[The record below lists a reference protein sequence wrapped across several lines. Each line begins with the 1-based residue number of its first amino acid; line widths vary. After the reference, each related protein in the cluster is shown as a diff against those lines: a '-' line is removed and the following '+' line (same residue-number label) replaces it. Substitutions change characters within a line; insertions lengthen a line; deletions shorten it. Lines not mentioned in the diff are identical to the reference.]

1 MKIYLLC
8 TNHSNQMIGYANG
21 NSEKFLHYLKHVYH
35 DINDI
40 DLIAEELN
48 EEALN
53 LWKAT
58 DSACR
63 IFAQSMKLMHH
74 YCDPNSHERHLLG
87 IETDLE
93 IRTRLGYGKLLTIDQ
108 DNQVQLE
115 LIKYFS
121 VREKF
126 WLANLLSF
134 DCKKCLF
141 VFGKTHFDSFS
152 KLLSSSGILF
162 EELDRNWK

>member
-1 MKIYLLC
+1 
-8 TNHSNQMIGYANG
+8 MIPRPLGRG
-21 NSEKFLHYLKHVYH
+21 SSL
-35 DINDI
+35 
-40 DLIAEELN
+40 AEELN
-48 EEALN
+48 EEAIN

-63 IFAQSMKLMHH
+63 LFAQSMKLMHQ

-87 IETDLE
+87 IESDLE
-93 IRTRLGYGKLLTIDQ
+93 IRTRLGFGKSLTIDQ

-126 WLANLLSF
+126 WLEKMLSF
-134 DCKKCLF
+134 DFKKCLF
-141 VFGKTHFDSFS
+141 VFGKTHVDSFS

-162 EELDRNWK
+162 EELDKNWK